1 MRGMS
6 TAAPLPNDI
15 EALKRLIAER
25 DAVIVERDRQA
36 KQQYDALLIRMQ
48 LKDAEVS
55 NLALLI
61 DKLKLQIAMLK
72 RARFGASSEKLD
84 TQIEQLELI
93 VEELEAGQSETV
105 DVIDEIAPA
114 VKAAAVRKPLP
125 EHLPRET
132 VTHAAACACPAC
144 GGQTLRLIGTD
155 TAEMLEYV
163 PERFK

>member
-93 VEELEAGQSETV
+93 VAVLEAGQSETV

-114 VKAAAVRKPLP
+114 VKAAAVRKPG
-125 EHLPRET
+125 RR
-132 VTHAAACACPAC
+132 CA
-144 GGQTLRLIGTD
+144 
-155 TAEMLEYV
+155 
-163 PERFK
+163 